1 MTVGEALP
9 GVRERLEQK
18 ALTVSSLRD
27 ELAEVEAAFRRYTN
41 TGKKGLAT
49 TQKRRAT
56 NLRRRIAAN
65 TTWAVINLRDDL
77 EAAGRGDLIEPLTAY
92 AKRCLARPDAYK
104 QVNRLFEAK
113 ND

>member
-49 TQKRRAT
+49 IQKRRAT
-56 NLRRRIAAN
+56 TLRRRIAAN
-65 TTWAVINLRDDL
+65 TTRAVINLRDDL
-77 EAAGRGDLIEPLTAY
+77 AAAGRDDLIEPLTTF

-113 ND
+113 SN